1 MTNEEAIKC
10 LEGFNL
16 SSAKCSMAEA
26 YEAIDMAIKALEAP
40 PNDNWEGYSKRLWK
54 AAYERGKAEQAN
66 ALGKIKAKLIE
77 EKECAY
83 ADFERY
89 KVEYLGQDWN
99 DVYDSLPQDDFR
111 YGLERCI
118 DIINKYMAESKLYGN
133 PIDIDKAIEHYEGT
147 LETLKGIDLEVD
159 G

>member
-1 MTNEEAIKC
+1 MTNEEAKVF
-10 LEGFNL
+10 LLQLHTDKQLNKSEH
-16 SSAKCSMAEA
+16 EA
-26 YEAIDMAIKALEAP
+26 LRVAIKALEAP

-54 AAYERGKAEQAN
+54 SAYERGKAESEQAN

-89 KVEYLGQDWN
+89 KVEYLGQDWS

-118 DIINKYMAESKLYGN
+118 DIINKYMVESE
-133 PIDIDKAIEHYEGT
+133 DKECR
-147 LETLKGIDLEVD
+147 
-159 G
+159 

>member
-1 MTNEEAIKC
+1 MTVGAVRERLMYIQHGKEGDEMTREEAIDELFWIREDENEPKGREA
-10 LEGFNL
+10 LE
-16 SSAKCSMAEA
+16 
-26 YEAIDMAIKALEAP
+26 MAIKALEAP

-54 AAYERGKAEQAN
+54 AAYERGKAEAEQEN

-89 KVEYLGQDWN
+89 KVEYLGQDWS

-111 YGLERCI
+111 YGMERCI
-118 DIINKYMAESKLYGN
+118 EIIDKYKAESE
-133 PIDIDKAIEHYEGT
+133 DKR
-147 LETLKGIDLEVD
+147 
-159 G
+159 